1 MKSSSQ
7 RSWLDVRAGY
17 RQRGQALVYG
27 LFILGSGLAALFF
40 LFNMGQLTREKSKLV
55 NTADAVAY
63 SAGVM
68 HARTLNYQAYTN
80 RAMMANTVAI
90 AQLISLSSW
99 LEYADSVGGTM
110 GQITFDL
117 DPRKYPFYYPSYL
130 IAQTTA
136 SSIRSALDNSGGGS
150 VLQGLASTSDTI
162 IEALAA
168 SQLAA
173 HVGLLAQRTS
183 VLDAVAQANYRNDGT
198 VTIDHNFSRWASL
211 TLDPYASFVQRYEDS
226 DRTRFAEVAGA
237 AKDRDGFM
245 RTRNWL
251 SPMPAIPF
259 MGVQCYSANV
269 AGRMDFVVRSG
280 GTELLG
286 FDEWKAADVMSEYRW
301 VPKSKTDV
309 LCQAVAETP
318 IAWAS
323 PSAADNATSFDTDF
337 NHYNMALIRN
347 PLSTSAAFTVSSRSW
362 AYNGLPSFYDLDQD
376 ILNDTSNRDPRLEY
390 SVRLLRNR
398 AQLMTSEGRSEV
410 RPSTNLNSYQA
421 NIAGGDDVVAVS
433 TSEVFFER
441 RDGRQEIGSLFNPYW
456 HVRLIDSRASVRAAQ
471 LLQGVVTP

>member
-1 MKSSSQ
+1 MKPSSHP
-7 RSWLDVRAGY
+7 SWLDVGAGH
-17 RQRGQALVYG
+17 RQRGQALIYG

-99 LEYADSVGGTM
+99 LEYAEGVGGTM
-110 GQITFDL
+110 GQITYDL
-117 DPRKYPFYYPSYL
+117 APQKYPFYYPSYL
-130 IAQTTA
+130 IAQATA
-136 SSIRSALDNSGGGS
+136 SSIRSAVDSSGSSG
-150 VLQGLASTSDTI
+150 LEGLASTSDTI

-173 HVGLLAQRTS
+173 HAGLLAQRNS

-198 VTIDHNFSRWASL
+198 VSIDHNFSRWAGLSV
-211 TLDPYASFVQRYEDS
+211 DPYASFVQRYEND

-237 AKDRDGFM
+237 AKDRDRFM
-245 RTRNWL
+245 RDRNWL

-259 MGVQCYSANV
+259 MGAQCYSANA
-269 AGRMDFVVRSG
+269 AGRTDFVVRSG
-280 GTELLG
+280 GTELIG

-309 LCQAVAETP
+309 LCQLPAETP

-323 PSAADNATSFDTDF
+323 PSAADNPTSFDTDID
-337 NHYNMALIRN
+337 HYNMALVRN
-347 PLSTSAAFTVSSRSW
+347 PAATSAAFTVSSRSW
-362 AYNGLPSFYDLDQD
+362 GYNGLPSFYDLDQD
-376 ILNDTSNRDPRLEY
+376 ILNDTDNRDPRLEY
-390 SVRLLRNR
+390 SVRLRRNR
-398 AQLMTSEGRSEV
+398 TQLMTSEARSAI
-410 RPSTNLNSYQA
+410 RPSANLNNYQA

-441 RDGRQEIGSLFNPYW
+441 RDSRREIGSLFNPYW

-471 LLQGVVTP
+471 ALQGAITQ